1 MLVLI
6 AGKGCLME
14 LVFLKKKGTNKYNTK
29 LVTILESVK
38 QMLWTSLLIVFS
50 NFILI
55 CLLILKKLET
65 S

>member
-1 MLVLI
+1 
-6 AGKGCLME
+6 ME

-65 S
+65 Y